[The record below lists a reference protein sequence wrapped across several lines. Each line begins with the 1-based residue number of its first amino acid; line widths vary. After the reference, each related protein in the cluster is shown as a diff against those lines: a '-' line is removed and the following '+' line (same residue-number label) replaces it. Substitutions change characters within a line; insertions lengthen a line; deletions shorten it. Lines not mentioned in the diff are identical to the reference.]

1 MEKIN
6 KEFLEATKERKN
18 YLIETLEL
26 NSNELKW
33 DNNTLI
39 LYKKKRKIALMS
51 VKYNARGNIM
61 ILEKNID
68 SLKEEINY
76 HKKLFKGIVTR
87 KEFQEIKNYYKTL
100 NIKKKNNNKYIV
112 ETLNLECY
120 IVTIEE

>member
-1 MEKIN
+1 MKKIN
-6 KEFLEATKERKN
+6 KEFLGARKN
-18 YLIETLEL
+18 YLIENLEL
-26 NSNELKW
+26 NSDELKW

-39 LYKKKRKIALMS
+39 LYKFNGKISLMNI
-51 VKYNARGNIM
+51 KYDSEGNIT

-68 SLKEEINY
+68 NLKEEINY
-76 HKKLFKGIVTR
+76 HEKLFKGIVTR

-120 IVTIEE
+120 IVTIKE

>member
-1 MEKIN
+1 MKKIN
-6 KEFLEATKERKN
+6 KEFLEAIEVRKN

-39 LYKKKRKIALMS
+39 LYKFNGKIALM
-51 VKYNARGNIM
+51 NIRCDAQGDIT

-76 HKKLFKGIVTR
+76 HKKLFKGIATR